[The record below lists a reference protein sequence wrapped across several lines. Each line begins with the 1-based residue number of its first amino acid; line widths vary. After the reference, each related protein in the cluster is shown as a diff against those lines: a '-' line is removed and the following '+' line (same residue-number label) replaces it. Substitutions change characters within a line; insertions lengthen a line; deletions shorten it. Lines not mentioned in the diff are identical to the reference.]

1 MSDTTENA
9 PAPQAAPATD
19 APATT
24 PAFDPAAFETKIA
37 SLIEERVKG
46 FQRIVS
52 EKDQSIADLQRQ
64 LKTASM
70 SEEEREQLA
79 VKEEQDRI
87 EALALEN
94 ELLKLGQQY
103 PTEVGIVQK
112 MLAGQS
118 VSDYVAAL
126 HEALAATKAPTPEPE
141 QEVSDVDR
149 NNPPATPVT
158 RSAGA
163 DMISLPDG
171 SFITVAQGEEILRQ
185 AKSLHG

>member
-9 PAPQAAPATD
+9 PATQAAPATD
-19 APATT
+19 APAST

-118 VSDYVAAL
+118 VQDYVAAL
-126 HEALAATKAPTPEPE
+126 HEALASKAPEKEPE